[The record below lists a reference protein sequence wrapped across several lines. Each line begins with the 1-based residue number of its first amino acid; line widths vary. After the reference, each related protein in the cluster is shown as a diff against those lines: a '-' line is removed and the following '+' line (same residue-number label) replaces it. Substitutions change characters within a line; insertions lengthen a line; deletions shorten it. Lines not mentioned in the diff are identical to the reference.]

1 MEEWRQ
7 SKDMK
12 NYEVSNEGR
21 VRNSKTGRIM
31 RTHFNEK
38 GYEVLALRD
47 GGRQHSKRVHRL
59 VAEAFNDRS
68 DEGLEVTHRDKN
80 RANNRLDNLEW
91 KTRADILKQ
100 TYEEGRRQTHRMKK
114 IMCVETGEEYDSIA
128 DCSDDMKI
136 NRQSISRCVNNP
148 VLTTREGY
156 HFRPVD

>member
-21 VRNSKTGRIM
+21 VRNSKTGKIM
-31 RTHFNEK
+31 KTQFNEK

-47 GGRQHSKRVHRL
+47 GGRQYSKRVHRL
-59 VAEAFNDRS
+59 VAEAFDDRS

-91 KTRADILKQ
+91 KTRADIIKQ
-100 TYEEGRRQTHRMKK
+100 TYEEGRKQTHRMKRVK
-114 IMCVETGEEYDSIA
+114 CVETGEEYDSIA
-128 DCSDDMKI
+128 ECSDDMKI
-136 NRQSISRCVNNP
+136 TRQSISRCVNNP

-156 HFRPVD
+156 HFRPAD